1 MTSLIVAAALAF
13 TPADAALAYTNAV
26 EIVRDCTPRDPGT
39 VRGGIA
45 AYRILDL
52 ASAAGANA
60 RLDRFTASTPH
71 GNRRFVNVVAEF
83 VANPT
88 CDWAVVVSHYDTK
101 TGVDCPGA
109 NDGASTSGLLTGLAN
124 ALSDRPFRRGNVM
137 LVWTD
142 GEECFESYSAND
154 GLHGSRHA
162 AARLRESGRKFLAVV
177 CVDMLGDRDLHVSVP
192 ANGTASLAEAA
203 LRAAAKAGLGR
214 LVSRS
219 DMIVKDDHQP
229 FLDLGFPAIDLI
241 DFSYGPGNSW
251 WHTKEDTPDK
261 ISAESLQQAGSLVLA
276 ILDELFP

>member
-101 TGVDCPGA
+101 AGVDCPGA

-124 ALSDRPFRRGNVM
+124 ALADRPFHRGNVM

-154 GLHGSRHA
+154 GLHGSRRA
-162 AARLRESGRKFLAVV
+162 AARLRESGRKVRAVV

-192 ANGTASLAEAA
+192 ANGTAALAEAA

-219 DMIVKDDHQP
+219 DMVVKDDHQP

-251 WHTKEDTPDK
+251 WHTKDDTLDK
-261 ISAESLQQAGSLVLA
+261 ISAESLHHAGSLVLA
-276 ILDELFP
+276 LLDELFP

>member
-101 TGVDCPGA
+101 AGVDCPGA
-109 NDGASTSGLLTGLAN
+109 NDGAAFIS
-124 ALSDRPFRRGNVM
+124 
-137 LVWTD
+137 
-142 GEECFESYSAND
+142 E
-154 GLHGSRHA
+154 
-162 AARLRESGRKFLAVV
+162 
-177 CVDMLGDRDLHVSVP
+177 MLGV
-192 ANGTASLAEAA
+192 
-203 LRAAAKAGLGR
+203 
-214 LVSRS
+214 
-219 DMIVKDDHQP
+219 
-229 FLDLGFPAIDLI
+229 
-241 DFSYGPGNSW
+241 
-251 WHTKEDTPDK
+251 
-261 ISAESLQQAGSLVLA
+261 ESPL
-276 ILDELFP
+276 P

>member
-101 TGVDCPGA
+101 AGVDCPGA

-124 ALSDRPFRRGNVM
+124 ALADRPFRRGNVM

-162 AARLRESGRKFLAVV
+162 AARLRESGRKVRAVV

-192 ANGTASLAEAA
+192 ANGTAALAEAA

-219 DMIVKDDHQP
+219 DMVVKDDHQP

-251 WHTKEDTPDK
+251 WHTKDDTLDK
-261 ISAESLQQAGSLVLA
+261 ISAESLHHAGSLVLA
-276 ILDELFP
+276 LLDELFP